1 MTVFQR
7 LQEVTRGLLLPG
19 FVIPLGFLLVLFLVS
34 DAVGVVA
41 GNIIFGLTIVMS
53 IAWAVAAGWGRQ
65 MRAASPLNEL
75 IFGSGSRFA
84 RDVSEGSARSELH
97 LSARL
102 LVILT
107 GIVFW
112 GWIVLLVEL
121 ALFA

>member
-1 MTVFQR
+1 MTGFQR
-7 LQEVTRGLLLPG
+7 FQKVTQGLLIPG
-19 FVIPLGFLLVLFLVS
+19 FVIPLGCLFVLFLVS

-41 GNIIFGLTIVMS
+41 GNVIFGLTIVMS
-53 IAWAVAAGWGRQ
+53 VAWVVAAGWGRQ

-84 RDVSEGSARSELH
+84 RDVSEGSPKSELH
-97 LSARL
+97 LSAQL

-121 ALFA
+121 AFFA